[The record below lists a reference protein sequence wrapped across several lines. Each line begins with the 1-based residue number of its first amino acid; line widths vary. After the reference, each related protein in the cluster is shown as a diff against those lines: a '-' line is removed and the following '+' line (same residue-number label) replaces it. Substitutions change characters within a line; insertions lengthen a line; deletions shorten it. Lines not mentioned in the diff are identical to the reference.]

1 MPSTSGHSHSKYEE
15 ENVNSIYHMQND
27 DIEVVEDIKD
37 DEDDSSLDI
46 RNESGESYEDMV
58 SILPSEPV
66 IIIDTKLCQMFLHFS
81 RVIQILLQ
89 HFSWIS

>member
-1 MPSTSGHSHSKYEE
+1 
-15 ENVNSIYHMQND
+15 MQND
-27 DIEVVEDIKD
+27 NIDVVEDVKD

-66 IIIDTKLCQMFLHFS
+66 IMIEIKIN
-81 RVIQILLQ
+81 VIKI
-89 HFSWIS
+89 F

>member
-1 MPSTSGHSHSKYEE
+1 
-15 ENVNSIYHMQND
+15 MQND
-27 DIEVVEDIKD
+27 NIDVVEDVKD

-66 IIIDTKLCQMFLHFS
+66 IM
-81 RVIQILLQ
+81 IQIRIN
-89 HFSWIS
+89 FIRIF